1 MSAGARRPLTVLDVD
16 DSGLGSGGGGSGA
29 LEPFIDL
36 ERADAAIELARVK
49 AADADVRIVRAAG
62 YVRVVEDAVRKTTTT
77 AATTAGPRGGHGSA
91 GDLAGSAGDFEAE
104 LGRARDDLAAAE
116 REKAESEA
124 ERRLAEAQ
132 RHRAVYVRERR
143 DELQERTTF
152 RRVSFW
158 QHGATYLLYFVML
171 MNVFITTFGIS
182 GGKHDTVIAVP
193 PRLAAD
199 VAAAATSG
207 HVAAGAT
214 SSTAWTSAVPSSA
227 SSTPRWG
234 GGKYDVIIS
243 DHSSINANASYLSLH
258 D

>member
-1 MSAGARRPLTVLDVD
+1 VSAGARRPLTVLDVD

-91 GDLAGSAGDFEAE
+91 GDFEAE

-171 MNVFITTFGIS
+171 MNVFITTFGITT
-182 GGKHDTVIAVP
+182 GP
-193 PRLAAD
+193 PPGT
-199 VAAAATSG
+199 AAAAG
-207 HVAAGAT
+207 AARVAVAT
-214 SSTAWTSAVPSSA
+214 NAPAAAVTEGPSQLQHGQTVVTPSS
-227 SSTPRWG
+227 SGVLMVGRHN
-234 GGKYDVIIS
+234 IS
-243 DHSSINANASYLSLH
+243 EIMLA
-258 D
+258 